1 MSSSLHLRRGPS
13 DGPLSLDGTGVDGLR
28 LPLADLKR
36 RAWALMIDLACFVVI
51 WVAVFFVGI
60 GLWGALEPVLNTDNS
75 STYMLGAINVAL
87 PALSSLA
94 ALAWGGV
101 FTGLRGRTP
110 GKIALKL
117 KVVRADDHSLTIGFW
132 RGMIRE
138 TRFILCSPYVLVIA
152 LFLVIPALVIVVLY
166 LFDHLSAMF
175 GKKVLKDSN
184 QTWHDSIARSH
195 VVYTG

>member
-1 MSSSLHLRRGPS
+1 MSSSLDLSRGPS
-13 DGPLSLDGTGVDGLR
+13 DRPLPLDGTGVDGLR
-28 LPLADLKR
+28 LPLADPKR

-51 WVAVFFVGI
+51 WVVVYFVGFE
-60 GLWGALEPVLNTDNS
+60 LWGALEPVLNTDNS
-75 STYMLGAINVAL
+75 STYMLGAIAVAL
-87 PALSSLA
+87 PVLSTLA

-110 GKIALKL
+110 GKIVLKL

-175 GKKVLKDSN
+175 GKKALKDN
-184 QTWHDSIARSH
+184 DQTWHDKIARSH